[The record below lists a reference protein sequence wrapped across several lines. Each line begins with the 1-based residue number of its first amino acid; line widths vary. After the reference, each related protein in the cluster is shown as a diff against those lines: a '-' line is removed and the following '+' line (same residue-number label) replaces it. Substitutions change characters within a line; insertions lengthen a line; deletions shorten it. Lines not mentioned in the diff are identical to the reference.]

1 MQIPFLARAE
11 VIIRPRVAGIG
22 PAEFEQRH
30 QAILEGERA
39 AQAALPQIRAR
50 IAEWQKAQLAA
61 QEAKRPK
68 PAPVPVCEAQSRM
81 DKMLGRDPVC
91 TPAK

>member
-1 MQIPFLARAE
+1 
-11 VIIRPRVAGIG
+11 
-22 PAEFEQRH
+22 
-30 QAILEGERA
+30 LEGERA

-50 IAEWQKAQLAA
+50 IAEWQKTQLAA

-68 PAPVPVCEAQSRM
+68 PAPAPVCEPQSRM
-81 DKMLGRDPVC
+81 DKMLGREPVC

>member
-1 MQIPFLARAE
+1 
-11 VIIRPRVAGIG
+11 VAAIG

-39 AQAALPQIRAR
+39 AQAVLPQIRAR

-61 QEAKRPK
+61 QDAKRPK
-68 PAPVPVCEAQSRM
+68 PAPAPVCEAQSRM

-91 TPAK
+91 TPAQ